1 MLIKKFHGSFRFCV
15 FLCFVYHYLSNP
27 KYFKGFFFCN
37 LHIKYLSSK
46 NRTNKN
52 FLKIEAKNRKRRS
65 SPEVDRRV
73 ENLSQTNKP

>member
-1 MLIKKFHGSFRFCV
+1 MTEQEFSRQVCTFLSSFCSF
-15 FLCFVYHYLSNP
+15 LSNP